1 VGRVTAT
8 VDSLATPT
16 SVLVSTAAPETPE
29 WYAQRRAGITATDL
43 PKILGLSRYGNA
55 LSVWA
60 DKRGDLPPDT
70 AGEAALWG
78 KILEEPVAQEW
89 AARNG
94 VNVLPI
100 GTVAHGEHR
109 WQLASLDRLVIGCP
123 DGPCPLE
130 VKTRS
135 AFVGGDWRGDI
146 PDDVLAQ
153 VTWQMHVTGYT
164 HTHLAVLIGG
174 QELRSFIVPLDP
186 DVEALVTAEATR
198 VWGHVQ
204 TGTPPDV
211 DNDEVLLR
219 VLQALYP
226 DRAGEVEADAAL
238 IRELVAA
245 YDEGS
250 AQEAAG
256 KHRKTQAK
264 AGLVALMGADGDRIV
279 IDGLPFPAVTY
290 KTNTAGHRCLRISK
304 ALREAGSDD

>member
-1 VGRVTAT
+1 VTAT
-8 VDSLATPT
+8 LDGAVTPT
-16 SVLVSTAAPETPE
+16 SVLVSTAAPKTPE

-60 DKRGDLPPDT
+60 DKRGDLPDQE

-78 KILEEPVAQEW
+78 NILEEPIAQEW
-89 AARNG
+89 ARRNG
-94 VNVLPI
+94 VDVLPI
-100 GTVAHGEHR
+100 GTVAHVEDR

-153 VTWQMHVTGYT
+153 KTWQLHVTGYT
-164 HTHLAVLIGG
+164 HGHLAVLIGG
-174 QELRSFIVPLDP
+174 QELRSFRVDLDP
-186 DVEALVTAEATR
+186 DVEALLVAEATR

-226 DRAGEVEADAAL
+226 DRAGEVAADAATV
-238 IRELVAA
+238 RELVAA

-290 KTNTAGHRCLRISK
+290 KTNAAGHRCLRISK
-304 ALREAGSDD
+304 ALREADSDD